1 MTNLHVRF
9 RRRQARSRGQ
19 SLVEFSLV
27 VVPFVFIMMGI
38 FDLGRGIYMMNG
50 TAEAAREIARVT
62 SVHSGCPLNAVS
74 CDLGSSTETA
84 SVVATQRRLVPG
96 LAIEHRNRHH
106 LRRHQRRRQGR
117 QHLPLGRRLRPGAGH
132 LEFRADHARRE
143 HVRQPRLRVI
153 QPGEVLPVS
162 KERQMDHEPARER
175 QQGQVMVLFLLA
187 IFAIIGM
194 VGLVLD
200 GGSVFAQRRDQQTA
214 ADLAAM
220 AGAAA
225 YLNAT
230 GTADQR
236 VAYAEGVATSVATAN
251 GYVEGTSGVD
261 IEFSMNAG
269 SFFNEATVNLAKPHR
284 NNFAAILG
292 MPTWDVGVT
301 ATARSTFQ
309 ANGARGAMP
318 LLFNAEAFPGAVCNE
333 EAGPCT
339 PTGLPAAWH
348 RQRGRAAGRH
358 AVQLDDLLHGQRQP
372 VQRELERRR
381 RAHQRRRARIPSST
395 STTTSGRS
403 TPARTTRCSTNSS
416 TTRSGTCSRC
426 RWSTMT
432 ATWSA
437 GDTSGSSRPRAR
449 SDKVITGYF
458 VSPVNGEELVV
469 NGGHKSGE
477 LFTGAYSVR
486 LTN

>member
-1 MTNLHVRF
+1 
-9 RRRQARSRGQ
+9 
-19 SLVEFSLV
+19 
-27 VVPFVFIMMGI
+27 
-38 FDLGRGIYMMNG
+38 
-50 TAEAAREIARVT
+50 
-62 SVHSGCPLNAVS
+62 
-74 CDLGSSTETA
+74 
-84 SVVATQRRLVPG
+84 
-96 LAIEHRNRHH
+96 
-106 LRRHQRRRQGR
+106 
-117 QHLPLGRRLRPGAGH
+117 
-132 LEFRADHARRE
+132 
-143 HVRQPRLRVI
+143 
-153 QPGEVLPVS
+153 
-162 KERQMDHEPARER
+162 MDHGPARER

-230 GTADQR
+230 GTPDQR

-261 IEFSMNAG
+261 IQFSMNAG

-339 PTGLPAAWH
+339 PQVYQLPGTGQEDVPQDATQFNWTIFCTASGNPCNANSSDVDALIN
-348 RQRGRAAGRH
+348 G
-358 AVQLDDLLHGQRQP
+358 
-372 VQRELERRR
+372 
-381 RAHQRRRARIPSST
+381 RARIPSST
-395 STTTSGRS
+395 STTTSDRS
-403 TPARTTRCSTNSS
+403 TPARIPRCSTNSS
-416 TTRSGTCSRC
+416 TTRSGTYSPSP
-426 RWSTMT
+426 WSTT
-432 ATWSA
+432 RGSWSA
-437 GDTSGSSRPRAR
+437 GDTSGSSRPRATATKSSPATSSRR
-449 SDKVITGYF
+449 STAR
-458 VSPVNGEELVV
+458 SSSSTAATTAASCSRA
-469 NGGHKSGE
+469 H
-477 LFTGAYSVR
+477 TRCA
-486 LTN
+486 